1 MLSACVVLT
10 LAALTFVFWI
20 EPDPGDSAPHRSQ
33 LDQLLERR
41 DSIYD
46 NLRDLKFEN
55 RAGKYAEQDY
65 EQMRDALENEAAQ
78 VLLEIEECDRKPG
91 ADAAPGSGGCREPSS
106 VVLSTGLGCDVQ
118 RNVSPLARIKD
129 NSFAFVGALRAE
141 RGKLESVVRINLFMK
156 TWLIGNRLRQCARA
170 IACLRRLPRARERSR
185 ASFTTAP
192 MAISLPPV
200 STSC

>member
-20 EPDPGDSAPHRSQ
+20 EPDAGDSAPHRSQ

-41 DSIYD
+41 DTIYD

-78 VLLEIEECDRKPG
+78 VLLEIENVTG
-91 ADAAPGSGGCREPSS
+91 NQAP
-106 VVLSTGLGCDVQ
+106 
-118 RNVSPLARIKD
+118 
-129 NSFAFVGALRAE
+129 
-141 RGKLESVVRINLFMK
+141 
-156 TWLIGNRLRQCARA
+156 
-170 IACLRRLPRARERSR
+170 LPRRDPSVSESSR
-185 ASFTTAP
+185 P
-192 MAISLPPV
+192 
-200 STSC
+200 